1 MEFVASSS
9 FIDSLKINSC
19 FVLYIVVIMSYKD
32 LYKSTLPLIRLLE

>member
-19 FVLYIVVIMSYKD
+19 FALYIVIMSYKD
-32 LYKSTLPLIRLLE
+32 LFKSTLPLIRLLK